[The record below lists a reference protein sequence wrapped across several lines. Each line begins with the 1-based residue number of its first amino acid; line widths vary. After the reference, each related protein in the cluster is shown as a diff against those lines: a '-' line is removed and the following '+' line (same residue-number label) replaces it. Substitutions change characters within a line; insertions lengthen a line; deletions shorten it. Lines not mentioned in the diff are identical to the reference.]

1 MGAFKAKK
9 NNIYINLFSMFV
21 LFFIFIV
28 LSLILVVFATNAYK
42 KMKNQTEN
50 TFNSTALIGYITN
63 KIKSCDSDEYSIKI
77 KKEEQLYN
85 EKDISKKDVEN
96 KDKKILLLENKDE
109 GFITYIY
116 EKSNCIYENVVKKE
130 NKMDENAGQILFTAK
145 DIEFKKI
152 NDNLINIKVKTLENE
167 TISRYIYIASNVL
180 E

>member
-77 KKEEQLYN
+77 
-85 EKDISKKDVEN
+85 KKDVEN